1 MKKIIY
7 RKDSGEVSFFRRD
20 IVAEKKAIQL
30 LESSGLQRIGDI
42 HFRLSASSSEK
53 TLVEWINKH
62 REMLQ
67 SDFQL
72 TGHMGNTPYCLDEI
86 HIEQSCD
93 DEVVDWFELH
103 ITVVVGNLR
112 IPFSRL
118 RGAYKCMLQSYSLL
132 CLNSHFQQVRILT
145 EPFLG

>member
-42 HFRLSASSSEK
+42 HFRLSAGSSEK
-53 TLVEWINKH
+53 HLLSGSISIGRCYNRLSTDRPYGKH
-62 REMLQ
+62 SLLPGR
-67 SDFQL
+67 D
-72 TGHMGNTPYCLDEI
+72 TY
-86 HIEQSCD
+86 EQSCD

-103 ITVVVGNLR
+103 ITVVVGNL
-112 IPFSRL
+112 
-118 RGAYKCMLQSYSLL
+118 
-132 CLNSHFQQVRILT
+132 
-145 EPFLG
+145 PFLSHASASTSLKRKESFCYRTDA